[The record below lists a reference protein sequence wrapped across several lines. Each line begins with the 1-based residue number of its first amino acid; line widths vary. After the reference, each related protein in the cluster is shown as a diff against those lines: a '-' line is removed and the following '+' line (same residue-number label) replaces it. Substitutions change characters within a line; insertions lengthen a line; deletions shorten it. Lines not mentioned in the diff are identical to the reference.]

1 MLFGR
6 ACFLFVKTIWE
17 TTTTTFILI
26 WREMKMKKR
35 KLEKKKCIRQS
46 NVSIQCYKKTT
57 TTLKISSFKINNQD
71 AISE

>member
-1 MLFGR
+1 
-6 ACFLFVKTIWE
+6 
-17 TTTTTFILI
+17 
-26 WREMKMKKR
+26 MKMKKR